1 MRGDGGAG
9 DSGDTGADTLATLAP
24 LPATFS
30 DPIDVQAAAA
40 LLDFSLTVYLST
52 DFSSHVHSHS

>member
-1 MRGDGGAG
+1 MRGDDRAG
-9 DSGDTGADTLATLAP
+9 DSEDTGADTLATLAT

-40 LLDFSLTVYLST
+40 LLVFNLTV
-52 DFSSHVHSHS
+52 